1 MKMGLLI
8 LAVGSLLALSEWL
21 LAIPQGTNEELL
33 LPLTGTLGLAALTV
47 GSEGQRRA
55 SHRRSRESA
64 LPRWGADQG

>member
-55 SHRRSRESA
+55 SPRRPREPA